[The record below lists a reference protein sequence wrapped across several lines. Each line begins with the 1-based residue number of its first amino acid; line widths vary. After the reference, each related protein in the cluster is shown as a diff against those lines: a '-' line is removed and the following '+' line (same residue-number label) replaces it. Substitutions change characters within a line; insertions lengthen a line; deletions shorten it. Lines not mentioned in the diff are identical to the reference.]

1 MSDFSAFDALNRI
14 GGRTMAAGDVTDPL
28 DAARRERMRILALAE
43 LLGEIDDVEADA
55 GDGVILEAILLF
67 RDIAAAAT
75 AGSVLLEPLLGQPR
89 RKDGQAASTT
99 TEQSERNHHDHP
111 LA

>member
-1 MSDFSAFDALNRI
+1 MSDFSAFDSLNRFSS
-14 GGRTMAAGDVTDPL
+14 RAMPAGDVTDPL
-28 DAARRERMRILALAE
+28 GAARRERMRILALAE

-67 RDIAAAAT
+67 RDIAAAAA
-75 AGSVLLEPLLGQPR
+75 AGSVLLEPLLGETR
-89 RKDGQAASTT
+89 RRGGQAASTT
-99 TEQSERNHHDHP
+99 TEPSERNHHDHP